1 MKRILSLLLVL
12 TLLVPVFSLAEEED
26 LMIDEIVEDVVIDED
41 GNEVVVDEATG
52 EAFLIS
58 SLDQDKLESLESRF
72 ETDSDVDPDTL
83 EINPNLPDHVIN
95 ILLLGVDVGKD
106 ASPNRKLLSEQVHD
120 IKHADVQII
129 LSYNTKDGS
138 IKLSSIARNAYV
150 EIPGRKNKDIISY
163 TYGHVPYVNGT
174 AGKFENTPELS
185 IRTVNHNFELNIQYY
200 VAMNFYGVASVIEYL
215 GGVDINLTKAEAR
228 AINAYLKRNKS
239 KISRNYDDKKGKRDA
254 LKAEDGVQHLDGIQG
269 LMYARLRSVDND
281 RVRTSRTRHLLD
293 CLLQNVVT
301 KLKNRE
307 LDFLDLFSDLVQYPV
322 TNMNAETMV
331 SLASQVL
338 RSGVMDKVG
347 QVDTLVQ
354 EFRIPMD
361 GTFQDT
367 TVNGSSVT
375 VFNLDENKQALH
387 EFIYGQYIPST

>member
-1 MKRILSLLLVL
+1 MWKWFVRLTGLLAVM
-12 TLLVPVFSLAEEED
+12 LA
-26 LMIDEIVEDVVIDED
+26 
-41 GNEVVVDEATG
+41 
-52 EAFLIS
+52 
-58 SLDQDKLESLESRF
+58 
-72 ETDSDVDPDTL
+72 
-83 EINPNLPDHVIN
+83 
-95 ILLLGVDVGKD
+95 
-106 ASPNRKLLSEQVHD
+106 LLSGETFAGAEGQN
-120 IKHADVQII
+120 I
-129 LSYNTKDGS
+129 
-138 IKLSSIARNAYV
+138 
-150 EIPGRKNKDIISY
+150 EISELMP
-163 TYGHVPYVNGT
+163 VNRC
-174 AGKFENTPELS
+174 P
-185 IRTVNHNFELNIQYY
+185 
-200 VAMNFYGVASVIEYL
+200 
-215 GGVDINLTKAEAR
+215 
-228 AINAYLKRNKS
+228 
-239 KISRNYDDKKGKRDA
+239 

-375 VFNLDENKQALH
+375 VFDLDENKQALH

>member
-150 EIPGRKNKDIISY
+150 EIPGREDKGMISY
-163 TYGHVPYVNGT
+163 TYGHVPNVNGT
-174 AGKFENTPELS
+174 LGKFVNTPELS

-239 KISRNYDDKKGKRDA
+239 KISRNYDDKKGQRDP

-367 TVNGSSVT
+367 TVNGRSVT
-375 VFNLDENKQALH
+375 VFDLDENKQALH